1 MVYMYAVY
9 SNMGIMLL
17 VIPITHELSKK
28 TGDKVDIY
36 RELIN
41 YVNNYLKLV
50 KIRQLCLKVFI
61 YAN

>member
-9 SNMGIMLL
+9 SNMGMVLL
-17 VIPITHELSKK
+17 VMPITHELSKK

-41 YVNNYLKLV
+41 MLW
-50 KIRQLCLKVFI
+50 LCLI
-61 YAN
+61 IGI